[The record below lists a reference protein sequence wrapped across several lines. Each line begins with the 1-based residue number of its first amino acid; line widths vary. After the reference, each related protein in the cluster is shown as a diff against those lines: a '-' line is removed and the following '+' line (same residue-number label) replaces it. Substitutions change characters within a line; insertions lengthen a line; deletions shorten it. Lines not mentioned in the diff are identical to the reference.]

1 MTNRAALEL
10 GSNIDP
16 ENNTKKAI
24 DILAAEFMILGKSEF
39 ILTEPV
45 GMKNAPE
52 FLNGAVLIET
62 KLDYSELKTKLK
74 SIEFSAGRT
83 DSQSGSK
90 NRIIDIDIIAWNG
103 EIIHKDYDER
113 DFVKKTIDEVLS
125 I

>member
-16 ENNTKKAI
+16 EINIKKAI
-24 DILAAEFMILGKSEF
+24 DILDAEFEILRRSEF
-39 ILTEPV
+39 IFTEPV
-45 GMKNAPE
+45 GMKNSPE

-62 KLDYSELKTKLK
+62 KLGYDELKIKLK

-103 EIIHKDYDER
+103 KIIHKDYDER
-113 DFVKKTIDEVLS
+113 DFVRKTIDEVLS